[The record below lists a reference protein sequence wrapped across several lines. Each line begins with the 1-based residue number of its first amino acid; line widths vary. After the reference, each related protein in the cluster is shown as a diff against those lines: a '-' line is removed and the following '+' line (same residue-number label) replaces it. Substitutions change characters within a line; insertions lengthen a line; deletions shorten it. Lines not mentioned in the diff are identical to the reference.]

1 MTTGATEALL
11 NAAAVS
17 LKTAGMATI
26 VALVLG
32 GGLAWILSGRNG
44 RWTLLVEFMVSLPLV
59 LPPAMLGFYL
69 LLALGRSGPVGR
81 VLYWLLD
88 TEIIFTPAAAML
100 AAAIVA
106 LPIMYKTIKLL
117 FDQVNPDVM
126 DAAMLD
132 GASSWQLLLFVRL
145 PLAWSGI
152 LAGIM
157 LSFLRA
163 LGEFGATLIV
173 AGNIPGRTQT
183 LSLALWS
190 SVLSG
195 DENTAH
201 VLAAVLAGLAIPTL
215 YAIRLL
221 ERRHSPEPKAS

>member
-1 MTTGATEALL
+1 MSPGATEALL

-17 LKTAGMATI
+17 LKTAGVATM
-26 VALVLG
+26 VALVVG
-32 GGLAWILSGRNG
+32 GGMAWFLSGRNG
-44 RWTLLVEFMVSLPLV
+44 RWTLLLEFMVSLPLV

-69 LLALGRSGPVGR
+69 LLAFSRSGPAGR

-100 AAAIVA
+100 AATIVA

-117 FDQVNPDVM
+117 FDQASPDVI

-132 GASSWQLLLFVRL
+132 GASTWQLLLFVRL

-195 DENTAH
+195 DETTAH
-201 VLAAVLAGLAIPTL
+201 LLAAVLAGLAIPTL

-221 ERRHSPEPKAS
+221 ECRHRRESRTS